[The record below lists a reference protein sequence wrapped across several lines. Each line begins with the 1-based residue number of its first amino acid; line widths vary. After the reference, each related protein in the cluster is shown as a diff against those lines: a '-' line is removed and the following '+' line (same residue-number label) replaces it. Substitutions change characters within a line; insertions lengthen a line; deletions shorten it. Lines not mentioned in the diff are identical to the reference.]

1 MGAESAVGV
10 GGSDEGMF
18 VYLEADF
25 GGNVFEEGLGGWG
38 LSVMV
43 RRGGR
48 EESQV
53 ILHTQHLG
61 GWRLATRVCEEGKG

>member
-1 MGAESAVGV
+1 
-10 GGSDEGMF
+10 MF

-25 GGNVFEEGLGGWG
+25 GWDVFEEGLGAWGLEWWG

-53 ILHTQHLG
+53 MLRTQHLG
-61 GWRLATRVCEEGKG
+61 G